1 MIRSAHQSLIL
12 KEFSRHMQSHR
23 EHEWIQSI
31 VNDLMRL
38 ERVTARYWAD
48 EMLEYAK
55 NLEGD
60 LTVRMAARSRL
71 SQKLARETGGH
82 SNKELRISCLP

>member
-1 MIRSAHQSLIL
+1 
-12 KEFSRHMQSHR
+12 MQSHR